1 MLWNTMLLALREIR
15 RNVMRSV
22 LTILGIVI
30 GVAAVIIMVT
40 VGEGATVQVRQQIAS
55 MGSNLLMVTP
65 GKRLGP
71 GQSTGNVPF
80 KEADARAIARDVGSV
95 KAVAPVSSQSV
106 KAIYGNENWST
117 QVTASNNAYL
127 QVTNRTLRSGRPFSD
142 SEVRSGAA
150 VCIVGETVLKKLF
163 GGQEAIGERIRLH
176 GSASST
182 TSSSSGSTTSGS
194 SSRSSSKSNGSSGS
208 DSASSTSGSGGSK
221 LSCEVIGLLEGK
233 GQSSMGTDQ
242 DDLVVIPLST
252 FQRRIAGSQDVGM
265 IQISVE
271 EGAATEKAQQ
281 DIRRLLRDRRHLSP
295 SDDDNFNVMDMKE
308 IVKMLTGTTQMMTAL
323 LSAVAAVSLL
333 VGGIGI
339 MNIMLVSVT
348 ERTREI
354 GIRLAIGAL
363 ESEVLLQF
371 LVESVVLSSFG
382 GLCGIALAL
391 GGSVWLAGL
400 LRVPFVF
407 NGGIVLL
414 AFLFSAAVG
423 VIFGYFPALKAA
435 RLDPIDALRYE

>member
-15 RNVMRSV
+15 RNVLRSV

-40 VGEGATVQVRQQIAS
+40 IGGGATVQVKQQISS

-71 GQSTGNVPF
+71 GQATSSVPF
-80 KEADARAIARDVGSV
+80 KEADARAIAGEVASV
-95 KAVAPVSSQSV
+95 AAVAPVSSQSA
-106 KAIYGNENWST
+106 KAVFGNQNWST
-117 QVTASNNAYL
+117 QVVGSSNQYL
-127 QVTNRTLRSGRPFSD
+127 SVTNRSIRSGRQFTD
-142 SEVRSGAA
+142 SESRSGAA
-150 VCIVGETVLKKLF
+150 VCIIGETVQTKLF
-163 GGQEAIGERIRLH
+163 GRQEAVGEKIRLH
-176 GSASST
+176 GTSTSSSAG
-182 TSSSSGSTTSGS
+182 TSSSSSNAGSSGS
-194 SSRSSSKSNGSSGS
+194 SST
-208 DSASSTSGSGGSK
+208 SSTSSK
-221 LSCEVIGLLEGK
+221 LSCEVIGLLAAK
-233 GQSSMGTDQ
+233 GQSTMGTDQ
-242 DDLVVIPLST
+242 DDLVVIPLAT
-252 FQRRIAGSQDVGM
+252 YQRRLAGNQDVSM

-271 EGAATEKAQQ
+271 EGVATGKVQQ
-281 DIRRLLRDRRHLSP
+281 DIVRLLRERRHLSP

-308 IVKMLTGTTQMMTAL
+308 IVRMLTGTTQMMTAL

-363 ESEVLLQF
+363 ENEVLMQF
-371 LVESVVLSSFG
+371 LVEAVVLSSFG
-382 GLCGIALAL
+382 GLVGIVLAL
-391 GGSVWLAGL
+391 TSSVWLAGIL
-400 LRVPFVF
+400 GVPFVF

-435 RLDPIDALRYE
+435 RLDPIEALRHE